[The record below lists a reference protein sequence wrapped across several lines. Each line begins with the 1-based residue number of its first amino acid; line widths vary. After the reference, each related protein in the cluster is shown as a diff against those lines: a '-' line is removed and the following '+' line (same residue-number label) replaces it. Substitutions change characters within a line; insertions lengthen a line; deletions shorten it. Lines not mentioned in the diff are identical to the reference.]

1 METKK
6 DSMNPGAYGEP
17 WRGGSAPP
25 AGERAATEARGLME
39 TAQEG
44 LDQAGSYVQDVMD
57 KTREKVGE
65 YREAGVEKIKNDV
78 IKYTRE
84 QPVTALL
91 VAAGAGLLLGML
103 TLSKISS
110 TTSSRRSRLW

>member
-25 AGERAATEARGLME
+25 AGERAATEPHGLME

-57 KTREKVGE
+57 KTREKVGNTAK
-65 YREAGVEKIKNDV
+65 RGGKIKNDV
-78 IKYTRE
+78 S
-84 QPVTALL
+84 V
-91 VAAGAGLLLGML
+91 
-103 TLSKISS
+103 
-110 TTSSRRSRLW
+110 RSR